1 MTKALSLSDRQ
12 LRLLQDAARAVP
24 PRQREQF
31 LQKVANHLAEEP
43 SDSAVIAAINAQ
55 LDRLPVFLT
64 DSGARSPSPARRSRT
79 VPSSPRSSTSP
90 PRAARTDR

>member
-1 MTKALSLSDRQ
+1 
-12 LRLLQDAARAVP
+12 VP

-55 LDRLPVFLT
+55 LDLLPGFLT
-64 DSGARSPSPARRSRT
+64 DSAPAPSKQIKGT
-79 VPSSPRSSTSP
+79 TNENKIT
-90 PRAARTDR
+90 TD

>member
-64 DSGARSPSPARRSRT
+64 DSAPAPSKQIKGT
-79 VPSSPRSSTSP
+79 TNENKIT
-90 PRAARTDR
+90 TD